1 MNKLFSIDIGI
12 DLGTANI
19 IITVGNK
26 GVVLDE
32 PSVVAYN
39 KRAHH
44 VMEVGKAAYQMIG
57 RTPEYIVAIRP
68 LKDGVISDSDMT
80 QSMIREFLRKVCGNF
95 LFKPRVI
102 ICVPSFITDVESRA
116 VFEAARSAG
125 ARKVYLIQEPI
136 AALLGTGQD
145 ISEAR
150 GKMIVDI
157 GGGTTDVAV
166 ISMNGIVAAKSIRIA
181 GNKFDEAIIKYV
193 SNKHK
198 ITIGEKMAEQ
208 AKINIANVYDATGS
222 KKMIV
227 RGRHLIEGLPSQV
240 EITDV
245 EVARALKPVVSEIV
259 AAIRSVMEQTPPE
272 LVGDIYDTGITLT
285 GGGALLNGLDRYLQR
300 EINAPC
306 NIAENPIECVVKGTN
321 IAFKKIGQLRDGFEI
336 VSQYKYR

>member
-1 MNKLFSIDIGI
+1 MDIGI

-39 KRAHH
+39 KRTHQ
-44 VMEVGKAAYQMIG
+44 VIEVGEAAYRMIG

-68 LKDGVISDSDMT
+68 LKNGVISDSDMT
-80 QSMIREFLRKVCGNF
+80 QSMIHDFLRKVCGNF

-136 AALLGTGQD
+136 AALLGTGKD
-145 ISEAR
+145 ISEPR
-150 GKMIVDI
+150 GNMIVDI

-181 GNKFDEAIIKYV
+181 GNKFDEALIKYIN
-193 SNKHK
+193 NKHK
-198 ITIGEKMAEQ
+198 ISIGEKTAEQ
-208 AKINIANVYDATGS
+208 AKMQIANVYDAIGK
-222 KKMIV
+222 KKMVV

-240 EITDV
+240 EITDI

-272 LVGDIYDTGITLT
+272 LVGDIHDTGIILT
-285 GGGALLNGLDRYLQR
+285 GGGALLNGLDRYIER

-306 NIAENPIECVVKGTN
+306 NIAENPIECVVRGTS
-321 IAFKKIGQLRDGFEI
+321 IAFNKISELRDGFEMI
-336 VSQYKYR
+336 SQYKYK